1 MDGQERC
8 MRKIAAHGA
17 MRLVVLVRR
26 RPKTGTREPRGCP
39 RNYKARAQIQ
49 EGQLP
54 LIQEIKNCL
63 EEVFSETEL
72 PVSRASRLA
81 YNVRLAPVR
90 R

>member
-8 MRKIAAHGA
+8 MRKIAAHRA

-26 RPKTGTREPRGCP
+26 SPKTGTREPRGCP
-39 RNYKARAQIQ
+39 GIIRPAPKSKR
-49 EGQLP
+49 GSCL
-54 LIQEIKNCL
+54 LFKNCL
-63 EEVFSETEL
+63 EEAVSETEL